1 MTFKHAASCA
11 LAVGLASA
19 MMPAAKA
26 DTASD
31 IAQLRK
37 EMKSLK
43 GDYEKR
49 IQDLEERL
57 KKAESKAD
65 EAETRA
71 SSVAAAA
78 ADTPPPP
85 PVAAPAPA
93 SSQSAFNPSISVAL
107 NGKYNYSRRDPGAA
121 AIPGFVVADE
131 AGLPD
136 RGFTLD
142 ESEVT
147 LSANVDHV
155 MSAVLTVAFDGQEG
169 GVNVEEAYVQS
180 LDLPG
185 GLTAKAGRF
194 FSGVGYLN
202 ERHSHDW
209 QFMDA
214 PLPYRA
220 FLGGQYGDDGV
231 GVRWLAPTD
240 IYLQFGAEWFR
251 GDSFPAG
258 NADDHGSGTIA
269 AFVKTGDDINDEWS
283 WLASLSW
290 LKAKAD
296 QRDVGGDIFTGD
308 DNTGIAT
315 AVLKWA
321 KDGNPKQSNVSVT
334 GEYFFNN
341 QKGDFNGTAINQD
354 RSGWYTQAV
363 WQIDPQWS
371 VGARYASL
379 SGDSVPLALVGSTI
393 DDLGRSPS
401 TITGLVEYDTSEF
414 GRLRLQYTSDDS
426 DVGSNDLLSVGYT
439 IILGPHAAHRY

>member
-1 MTFKHAASCA
+1 M
-11 LAVGLASA
+11 
-19 MMPAAKA
+19 
-26 DTASD
+26 
-31 IAQLRK
+31 
-37 EMKSLK
+37 
-43 GDYEKR
+43 
-49 IQDLEERL
+49 
-57 KKAESKAD
+57 
-65 EAETRA
+65 
-71 SSVAAAA
+71 
-78 ADTPPPP
+78 
-85 PVAAPAPA
+85 
-93 SSQSAFNPSISVAL
+93 
-107 NGKYNYSRRDPGAA
+107 A

-155 MSAVLTVAFDGQEG
+155 MSAVLTVSFDGQEG

-251 GDSFPAG
+251 GDPFPAG

-315 AVLKWA
+315 AVLK
-321 KDGNPKQSNVSVT
+321 
-334 GEYFFNN
+334 
-341 QKGDFNGTAINQD
+341 
-354 RSGWYTQAV
+354 
-363 WQIDPQWS
+363 
-371 VGARYASL
+371 
-379 SGDSVPLALVGSTI
+379 
-393 DDLGRSPS
+393 
-401 TITGLVEYDTSEF
+401 
-414 GRLRLQYTSDDS
+414 
-426 DVGSNDLLSVGYT
+426 
-439 IILGPHAAHRY
+439 